1 MKIVSH
7 AVALAAALA
16 CAAFASMPVPSAAQT
31 WPQRPVRFLV
41 TLGPGAGVDIGT
53 RLFADRLSTRWGQP
67 VVVEN
72 RPGGDGIVAIGA
84 FVSARDDHI
93 LLAAPT
99 SSFTAHPFL
108 HDNLPYKPSDLL
120 PIARVSNTIITIAV
134 PASLD
139 AKSMSDLVAL
149 AKANPGKLNWVGTT
163 GALDFTF
170 AGFLKGAG
178 LNMTKVPYRN
188 PVEAANDLAE
198 DRVQAYETALAIV
211 RPQLQAGKVK
221 LLAVTNNQ
229 RAPTMPE
236 IPTVKE
242 AGYPQLT
249 FDGLVGFF
257 GPTNMPLELRERIA
271 ADVRAVASDP
281 IIGERMAATA
291 QILNI
296 GGPAEFGAS
305 IDEQR
310 ARIAM
315 FAKELGIKAAQ

>member
-1 MKIVSH
+1 
-7 AVALAAALA
+7 
-16 CAAFASMPVPSAAQT
+16 MPVPSAAQT

-84 FVSARDDHI
+84 FVNAHDDHV

>member
-84 FVSARDDHI
+84 FVNAHDDHV